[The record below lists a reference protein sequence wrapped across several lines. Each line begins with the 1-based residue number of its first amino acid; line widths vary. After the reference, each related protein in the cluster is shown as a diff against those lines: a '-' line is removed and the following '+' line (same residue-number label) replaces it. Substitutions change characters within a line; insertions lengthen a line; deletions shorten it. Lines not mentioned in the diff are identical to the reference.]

1 MEVLDANNICFKLR
15 SRKSGW
21 ETAIIQ
27 KGYELTGLAL
37 DRVIEQLKPG
47 ITEFE
52 IAAEIEGLLRSRG
65 SEGNVAG
72 TIVAFGRK
80 NTHPIVNRPGTNTLN
95 KEDFGLLTFGPK
107 IQGYNP
113 SIGRFLDR

>member
-65 SEGNVAG
+65 SEGVKQSNIIL
-72 TIVAFGRK
+72 TNI
-80 NTHPIVNRPGTNTLN
+80 PGC
-95 KEDFGLLTFGPK
+95 
-107 IQGYNP
+107 
-113 SIGRFLDR
+113 SILSI